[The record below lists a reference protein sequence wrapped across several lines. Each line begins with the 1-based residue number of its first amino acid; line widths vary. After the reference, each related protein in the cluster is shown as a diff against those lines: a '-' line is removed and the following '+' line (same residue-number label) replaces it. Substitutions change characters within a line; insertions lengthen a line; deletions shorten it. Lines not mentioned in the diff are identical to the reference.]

1 MIFFPDTVKLVSGL
15 SLKQSIQISK
25 LYVCKFDLKKKINEW
40 NELKK
45 IKFLKLGGHC
55 LQVH

>member
-1 MIFFPDTVKLVSGL
+1 MIFFPDTVQLVSGL

-25 LYVCKFDLKKKINEW
+25 LYVRKFDLKKKINEW

-45 IKFLKLGGHC
+45 N
-55 LQVH
+55 